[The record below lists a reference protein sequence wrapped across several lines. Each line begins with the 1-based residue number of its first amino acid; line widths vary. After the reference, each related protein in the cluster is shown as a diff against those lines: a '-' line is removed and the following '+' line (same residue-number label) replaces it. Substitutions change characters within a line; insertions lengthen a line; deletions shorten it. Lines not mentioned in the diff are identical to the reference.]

1 MKARTYLILMAA
13 AILVPV
19 VLISSAGLGRLL
31 DSERASRIRGVQ
43 ETGRATALVIDR
55 EIAVADAS
63 LRGIVNSEALRR
75 GDFAQ
80 LHREASAMNRGTPW
94 SWTLL
99 MAYDGTPKLNTL
111 VPWGSPLPD
120 YKAKWVGE
128 VYEAQ
133 KTRVSRQ
140 RLTEFGRVADGHGRV

>member
-19 VLISSAGLGRLL
+19 VLLASVGLSRLL

-63 LRGIVNSEALRR
+63 
-75 GDFAQ
+75 
-80 LHREASAMNRGTPW
+80 
-94 SWTLL
+94 
-99 MAYDGTPKLNTL
+99 
-111 VPWGSPLPD
+111 
-120 YKAKWVGE
+120 
-128 VYEAQ
+128 
-133 KTRVSRQ
+133 
-140 RLTEFGRVADGHGRV
+140 